1 MLYDSKR
8 ILVWSVLLKDELF
21 FTGIVSAVIC
31 NIFLWM
37 LKNTISVIFVI
48 QVTAILDWESH
59 PMII

>member
-8 ILVWSVLLKDELF
+8 ILVWSVLLKNELF